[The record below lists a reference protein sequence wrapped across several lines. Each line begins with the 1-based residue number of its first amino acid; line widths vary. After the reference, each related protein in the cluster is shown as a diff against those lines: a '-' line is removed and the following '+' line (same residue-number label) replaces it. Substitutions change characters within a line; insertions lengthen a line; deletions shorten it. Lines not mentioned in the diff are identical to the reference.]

1 MTISDQM
8 LWKCSAFTSI
18 YKIKEN
24 VLLFSSINGKL
35 LKFTP
40 EQFTVI
46 QEILDSV
53 KDSGTASQKEL
64 VELLA
69 SQSFLVPADFDEIEA
84 AHEKYLEN
92 IHNSKRLVLVLSPTM
107 RCNFSCSYCFEKN
120 AVKGSDMSIDIQE
133 KLILLVKD
141 KLEEGG
147 LLEIQWFGGEPYLA
161 FQTIQNLTKHFMDI
175 CAEKNAKYEAGII
188 TNGSLLTLDNITELK
203 HLHITNMQITLD
215 GTPETFARHKGI
227 SLEKGIAFYERIY
240 IQIPY
245 LLEQIKHLSIRI
257 NIDRNNYKE
266 AYYVVD
272 ELKKHDLVDDRI
284 DLRLGLLEGKNG
296 IVDCIPHSC
305 LSTEEYLEFDLEF
318 KEYIFKQ
325 GFNVYSYPM
334 PQPYPC
340 ATVTKNSYSIDPSG
354 NIYHCV
360 PETGQGPDVKA
371 TLDHMDE
378 YQVNEYQGFDPW
390 NITDCKTCSLLPI
403 CLGRCPRRQKYE
415 KPYKCLTKFKFDE
428 RLLLYSNCQR

>member
-1 MTISDQM
+1 MIISNQM

-18 YKIKEN
+18 YKIKGN

-40 EQFTVI
+40 KQFTVI
-46 QEILDSV
+46 QEIFNSV
-53 KDSGTASQKEL
+53 KDTGTSSQKEL
-64 VELLA
+64 IELLS
-69 SQSFLVPADFDEIEA
+69 SQAFLVPADFDEIEA
-84 AHEKYLEN
+84 AHQKYLAN
-92 IHNSKRLVLVLSPTM
+92 IHNNKRLVLVLSPTM

-120 AVKGSDMSIDIQE
+120 AVKGSDMNNDTQE
-133 KLILLVKD
+133 KLIRLVKN

-147 LLEIQWFGGEPYLA
+147 LLDIQWFGGEPYMA
-161 FQTIQNLTKHFMDI
+161 FQTIESLTKHFQEI
-175 CAEKNAKYEAGII
+175 CNEKNAIYEAGII
-188 TNGSLLTLDNITELK
+188 TNGSLLTLDNISRLE

-215 GTPETFARHKGI
+215 GTPETFSRHKRI
-227 SLEKGIAFYERIY
+227 SLENAIEFYDRIY
-240 IQIPY
+240 TQIPY
-245 LLEQIKHLSIRI
+245 LIKQLKHLCIRI

-272 ELKKHDLVDDRI
+272 ELSKRGLIDNRI

-305 LSTEEYLEFDLEF
+305 LSSEEYLEFDLEF

-334 PQPYPC
+334 PQLYPC
-340 ATVTKNSYSIDPSG
+340 ATVTENSYSIDPSG

-360 PETGQGPDVKA
+360 PETGQGQDVKA

-378 YQVNEYQGFDPW
+378 YQPNEYQGFDPW
-390 NITDCKTCSLLPI
+390 NITGCKTCSLLPI
-403 CLGRCPRRQKYE
+403 CLGRCPRRQVYE
-415 KPYKCLTKFKFDE
+415 KPYKCLTKYKFDE